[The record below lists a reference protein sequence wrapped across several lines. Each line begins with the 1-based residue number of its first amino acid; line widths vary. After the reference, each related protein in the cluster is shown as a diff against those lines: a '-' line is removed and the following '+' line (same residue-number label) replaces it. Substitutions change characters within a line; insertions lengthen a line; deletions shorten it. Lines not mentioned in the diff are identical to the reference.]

1 MAHMTPCLMWRPTLL
16 SDPLLA
22 SQLSTQKA
30 RELERSGF
38 GGLYIYIAKGNRTWK
53 LLLIGC
59 RNTTAIM
66 ETQWKRQWKM
76 K

>member
-38 GGLYIYIAKGNRTWK
+38 GGLYIYIYSQREEN
-53 LLLIGC
+53 
-59 RNTTAIM
+59 M
-66 ETQWKRQWKM
+66 ETIVDRV
-76 K
+76 